1 MLCQMVV
8 GAETITAI
16 ASVDIGER
24 LAGMN
29 SDRRAFFGLKL
40 DLSRQIELADH
51 ICERIHHEVGFRH
64 LSLNAVK
71 FAQACRN
78 RDLWRILTQADCL
91 SADGMGIVWA
101 ARLLGVGVPERVTGI
116 DLMQSLLP
124 RFEAAGYSV
133 FLLGARVEVLDRL
146 QKRLRLDF
154 PHLIIAGVHHGYEMN
169 DGKLA
174 EMVCRS
180 GADTVFVA
188 LPSPRK
194 DSFVINYGAQT
205 GCRFVMGVGGAFDVL
220 AGDIKRAPEI
230 WQRCGL
236 EFAWRMVCAPRVM
249 VPRYVCGLARFGC
262 AVTPAILRVR
272 RRWFY
277 RAAGLAVVFVG
288 AIWLMLSPAET
299 AGQVVISPQDMIIAD
314 ADTDV
319 EAQAAALMR
328 FLTGQVAED
337 DTAEIDE
344 IVDNL
349 IAKLLAEHD
358 ATDEGSLTIEDFR
371 AILLILDRILTLTQM
386 FVPGGAGSFLIE
398 LIVMKAVLQLVAMYP
413 YPMVQDVLSEGR
425 LPEISRRFFDTG
437 YRAEARPTE
446 AAIAPNFVSTP
457 KPPELFLPLRFSKH
471 YAQWDP
477 AARQSWNTTITEER
491 ADTDQSDWIEQ
502 PSVSPR

>member
-8 GAETITAI
+8 GAETIIAI

-24 LAGMN
+24 SAGMN
-29 SDRRAFFGLKL
+29 SDRQAFFGLSL

-51 ICERIHHEVGFRH
+51 ICERIHHEVCFRH

-101 ARLLGVGVPERVTGI
+101 ARLLGIAVPERVTGI

-124 RFEAAGYSV
+124 RFEAVGHSV
-133 FLLGARVEVLDRL
+133 FLLGARAEVLDRL

-169 DGKLA
+169 DAKLA

-220 AGDIKRAPEI
+220 SGDIKRAPEI
-230 WQRCGL
+230 WQRSGL

-249 VPRYVCGLARFGC
+249 VPRYVCGLARFAC
-262 AVTPAILRVR
+262 EVTPTILLAR

-277 RAAGLAVVFVG
+277 RAAGLAAVFIGV
-288 AIWLMLSPAET
+288 IWLILSPVDA
-299 AGQVVISPQDMIIAD
+299 AGQVVATQQDTTIAD
-314 ADTDV
+314 RDAD
-319 EAQAAALMR
+319 AQAAALIR
-328 FLTGQVAED
+328 LLTGQVAEGE
-337 DTAEIDE
+337 TAEINE

-358 ATDEGSLTIEDFR
+358 ATDDGSLTIEDFT

-398 LIVMKAVLQLVAMYP
+398 LIIMKAVLKLVAMYP

-437 YRAEARPTE
+437 YRGEARSTE
-446 AAIAPNFVSTP
+446 AAIVPDFVSTP
-457 KPPELFLPLRFSKH
+457 KPPELFLSLRFSKH
-471 YAQWDP
+471 YMQWDP
-477 AARQSWNTTITEER
+477 AAGQSWNTTITEEQ